1 MKTLKETTLGNL
13 KKRHNREFYV
23 GTDGMIRDSLC
34 DTKEFK
40 AIEKEVDKAVEEQ
53 MKNEGFEYPCFGGCH
68 KFWAIKKQILKSEHN
83 IDWLSPSEL
92 NPFVMF
98 D

>member
-1 MKTLKETTLGNL
+1 MKILKDTTLENL
-13 KKRHNREFYV
+13 KKRHNRDFYI
-23 GTDGMIRDSLC
+23 GTYGLIQDSLC

-40 AIEKEVDKAVEEQ
+40 AIENKVDIKVSEQ
-53 MKNEGFEYPCFGGCH
+53 MKKEGFKYPCLGGCH
-68 KFWAIKKQILKSEHN
+68 KFWEIKKQILKKDYG